1 MGAVR
6 FLDCLA
12 GRAVERAFGETLL
25 VLPMA
30 AARNAAPQADPE
42 RNPLAIRAVFSIAP
56 EDRALFADRKGG
68 ANTVGPTR
76 VQLSG
81 TWATVTAAELA
92 RLGYPPVQGDIV
104 VLVDRSGAPRFRI
117 TAADLDDLGAATLHL
132 TREAAP

>member
-1 MGAVR
+1 MPVLAL
-6 FLDCLA
+6 LDRLA

-30 AARNAAPQADPE
+30 ATRNAAPQADPE
-42 RNPLAIRAVFSIAP
+42 RTPLAIRAVFSIAP

-104 VLVDRSGAPRFRI
+104 VLIDRTGAPRYRVS
-117 TAADLDDLGAATLHL
+117 TADLDDLGAATLHL
-132 TREAAP
+132 TREASS